1 VNSYKVI
8 VEVNP
13 AGLGCNTGEFC
24 VQTAEHGIVPESPF
38 NGPWWVYLPNIFSPN
53 GDGIND
59 YFYVSFGG
67 MNKNCDPNTVEPNKN
82 VYYAKISIFDRWGG
96 LMFEKESLRGVNDP
110 QGVNGQDLKWDGKVN
125 GVVVNQGVY
134 AAVLEVHS
142 CYPNPFTSG
151 CTWSWACFDDEGPTW
166 CDDEHISTRGFDIT
180 VIY

>member
-1 VNSYKVI
+1 ILTFEQPMLPGNIDVRALDILSDAPFDEYDVMFLEGESDDLVKKYRAKIPRSEDTKIKVI

-59 YFYVSFGG
+59 YFYDSFGG

-82 VYYAKISIFDRWGG
+82 V
-96 LMFEKESLRGVNDP
+96 
-110 QGVNGQDLKWDGKVN
+110 
-125 GVVVNQGVY
+125 
-134 AAVLEVHS
+134 
-142 CYPNPFTSG
+142 
-151 CTWSWACFDDEGPTW
+151 
-166 CDDEHISTRGFDIT
+166 
-180 VIY
+180 

>member
-1 VNSYKVI
+1 MIETLIVRNIRTFFNVYKGSGSFSIFRVNSYKVI

-67 MNKNCDPNTVEPNKN
+67 MNKNC
-82 VYYAKISIFDRWGG
+82 
-96 LMFEKESLRGVNDP
+96 
-110 QGVNGQDLKWDGKVN
+110 
-125 GVVVNQGVY
+125 
-134 AAVLEVHS
+134 
-142 CYPNPFTSG
+142 
-151 CTWSWACFDDEGPTW
+151 
-166 CDDEHISTRGFDIT
+166 
-180 VIY
+180 